1 MSLHEPIKQV
11 LIASTNYYCTGDNR
25 VGSLEKQKLSSSIVE
40 LAKQIDS
47 IITLQLTDDR
57 QVDLHSALVN
67 QQLED
72 LCSGEDGK
80 TLGSLDNRLSQIVN
94 ILDRFLKT
102 ELLDDSSGACAN
114 YTYLATKD
122 INPLLAD
129 LTRFI
134 LIDPSLDL
142 YYSSESTDVDE
153 PDEIVVLD
161 EDAEDYGL
169 DFGAWTEVENAS
181 QEDLAVDNDTHG
193 SGIDD
198 LTIENFIE
206 SLGGLGQES
215 IIYRLTALNAIA
227 LNSESNDELQAE
239 ALEEVEDLLSIVAN
253 QARGLVSPGFVYPL
267 LDLLRYE
274 LDRLDEHGELDVGKV
289 EIAEAGIAED
299 ANYALLARTLI
310 SLANIENIE
319 LDDNLSTRLIE
330 FTNDFEYPPELG
342 HLAYAVLANSKSS
355 SEALLNAMFNCLEAE
370 ADPYLKSLVTKFL
383 CNSSLDTDVYVNKA
397 IKLLRQEDTRLYAW
411 AILKSLIVQG
421 EEEQVLAAMWKDL
434 DEVYSNHDNE
444 ASDFDIYH
452 YLELMAP
459 LESNASAVL
468 SFKGNHANEFTDTSS
483 RLVDAFI
490 RRVQGES
497 FEHNYDTT
505 ELLDQREA
513 IIAEPETA
521 KLIDY
526 LDGENPADL
535 ELRRRL
541 DQELDDNV
549 FLEYLKSKTG
559 GEFGIEP
566 ALDYICSRIK
576 TQEERL
582 QSIAEISE
590 FNRVADLDNLIPSSE
605 INNLEQVSTYI
616 STLAFAPLEDTRVSR
631 TVAMLV
637 NFLNSSYAGL
647 GANSK
652 QAQSAAPILEL
663 NRHRSIDM
671 IEELITESFSVDN
684 KIALNSLYRN
694 GFLSAAENRPDIQT
708 QLESISDRILRSMF
722 YIPSSISIV

>member
-1 MSLHEPIKQV
+1 MLLHEPIKQV
-11 LIASTNYYCTGDNR
+11 LIDSNNYYCTGDNR
-25 VGSLEKQKLSSSIVE
+25 ANSLEKQTLSSSIVE

-47 IITLQLTDDR
+47 IITLQLTDAR
-57 QVDLHSALVN
+57 HVDLHSALVN

-80 TLGSLDNRLSQIVN
+80 MLGFLDNRLSQIVN
-94 ILDRFLKT
+94 ILDRFLRT
-102 ELLDDSSGACAN
+102 DLLNNSSGACAN

-142 YYSSESTDVDE
+142 YHSSESTVADE
-153 PDEIVVLD
+153 FDDEFAD
-161 EDAEDYGL
+161 EFDDDYALDYGAW
-169 DFGAWTEVENAS
+169 GAAS
-181 QEDLAVDNDTHG
+181 QEDLVVGNDTQG

-215 IIYRLTALNAIA
+215 IIYRLTALNKIV
-227 LNSESNDELQAE
+227 LNSEFNDELQAE
-239 ALEEVEDLLSIVAN
+239 ALEEVEDLLGIIAN
-253 QARGLVSPGFVYPL
+253 QARGLVSPGFAYPL

-274 LDRLDEHGELDVGKV
+274 LARLDEHGELKHDEV

-299 ANYALLARTLI
+299 ANYALLARTLD
-310 SLANIENIE
+310 SLAKIENIE

-355 SEALLNAMFNCLEAE
+355 SEAHLNAMFNCLEAE

-383 CNSSLDTDVYVNKA
+383 CNSSLDTDVYINKA

-421 EEEQVLAAMWKDL
+421 EAEQVLAAMWKDL
-434 DEVYSNHDNE
+434 DEVYSGHDSE
-444 ASDFDIYH
+444 PSGFDIYY

-459 LESNASAVL
+459 IESNASTAL
-468 SFKGNHANEFTDTSS
+468 NFKSNHTNKFTDASS

-497 FEHNYDTT
+497 FEHNYGTT

-526 LDGENPADL
+526 LDEGNYADL

-559 GEFGIEP
+559 GQFGIEP

-616 STLAFAPLEDTRVSR
+616 STLAFAPIEDSR
-631 TVAMLV
+631 ISRSVAMLV

-647 GANSK
+647 GTNSK
-652 QAQSAAPILEL
+652 QAQSPAPILDM
-663 NRHRSIDM
+663 NQHRSIEM
-671 IEELITESFSVDN
+671 IEELITYNFSFDN
-684 KIALNSLYRN
+684 KIALNTLYRN

>member
-11 LIASTNYYCTGDNR
+11 LIDSTNYYCTGDNR

-67 QQLED
+67 QQLVD

-169 DFGAWTEVENAS
+169 DFGVWGEAS

-239 ALEEVEDLLSIVAN
+239 ALVELEDLLGIVAN

-274 LDRLDEHGELDVGKV
+274 LDRLDEHGELDVDKV

-370 ADPYLKSLVTKFL
+370 ADPYLKSLVTNFL

-468 SFKGNHANEFTDTSS
+468 SFKGNHANKFTDASS

-526 LDGENPADL
+526 LDGENSADL

-616 STLAFAPLEDTRVSR
+616 STLAFAPIEDTRISR

-647 GANSK
+647 GAGSK
-652 QAQSAAPILEL
+652 QAQSQAPILEL

-694 GFLSAAENRPDIQT
+694 GFLSAAENRPDMQT